1 MFLIT
6 NKKRTKILRTVYSLT
21 IALLVILAF
30 AADLN
35 AQSNDN
41 EINYLEEKLK
51 STAIVEKP
59 EIIERL
65 VKKYQSVDKKKQA
78 YYAEQFVALPDSLI
92 DPETK
97 SRMFALLADFYKT
110 KNKESEQESSDGSP
124 VDSDI
129 LKYTFFVIS
138 IFLIVAAL
146 AWYFVN
152 KNKFEK
158 KLDEIEKKAEDLYNE
173 KYSRLKEVEAKL
185 TKELAPLKEEYEKLN
200 KEEIEL
206 KKKLKVLEE
215 ANYLK
220 NAFLSN
226 MSHQIRSSLN
236 GISGFADI
244 LETELALLGDE
255 NLFSYAK
262 KIQQSGSKLEN
273 LLTNI
278 IDISTIEANV
288 AEKKIKAYNVVE
300 IIEDVKSISIFKAN
314 EKGLVFKTKV
324 DEQGPEILADKEKL
338 KKVLNVLVDN
348 SIKYTSKGFV
358 TLTATFDET
367 KNNYIIE
374 VKDTGAGIPDAYAN
388 LIKSAFESDIVDENE
403 KSYQGIGIGLK
414 LCKRFIHLMDGTIS
428 ISTKENKGTSVR
440 IELPVSTD
448 RGEVIIR
455 EEPVAPTVTLLNAPQ
470 LGSLDIFIVE
480 DDRMNRMVLEK
491 MLKKSGN
498 VTTTVDGNDAINVIK
513 KQYKKKKF
521 YHVMLFD
528 INLPAPWD
536 GIRLMQEIKKL
547 YPEYRRIPFIA
558 QTAYAMAGDK
568 NRFLEAGF
576 DDYIAKPIM
585 KNELLTL
592 IEKQISKFSES
603 V

>member
-1 MFLIT
+1 M
-6 NKKRTKILRTVYSLT
+6 
-21 IALLVILAF
+21 LVILAL
-30 AADLN
+30 APGLN
-35 AQSNDN
+35 AQSTDN

-51 STAIVEKP
+51 SSTIVEKP
-59 EIIERL
+59 EIMERL
-65 VKKYQSVDKKKQA
+65 VDKYQSVDKKKQA
-78 YYAEQFVALPDSLI
+78 YYANQYVALPDSL
-92 DPETK
+92 TK
-97 SRMFALLADFYKT
+97 MEAKSKMFALLADFYNP
-110 KNKESEQESSDGSP
+110 KNEYAGKLASTDSP

-129 LKYTFFVIS
+129 IKYTSLTIS
-138 IFLIVAAL
+138 ILLLAAVWAGYFL
-146 AWYFVN
+146 N
-152 KNKFEK
+152 KKKFEK
-158 KLDEIEKKAEDLYNE
+158 KLEDIEKEAEDLYNE
-173 KYSRLKEVEAKL
+173 KYRKLKEVESRLA
-185 TKELAPLKEEYEKLN
+185 KELAPLKEEHEKLN
-200 KEEIEL
+200 EEEIEL
-206 KKKLKVLEE
+206 KKQLKVLEE

-288 AEKKIKAYNVVE
+288 AEKKIKTYNVFE
-300 IIEDVKSISIFKAN
+300 IIEDVKSINIFKAN
-314 EKGLVFKTKV
+314 EKGLVFKTKA
-324 DEQGPEILADKEKL
+324 DEQGPGILADKEKL

-348 SIKYTSKGFV
+348 AIKYTSKGFV
-358 TLTATFDET
+358 TLTATYDES
-367 KNNYIIE
+367 NNIYIIE
-374 VKDTGAGIPDAYAN
+374 VKDTGVGIAGEYAD
-388 LIKSAFESDIVDENE
+388 LIKRAFESDIIDENE

-414 LCKRFIHLMDGTIS
+414 LCKRFVHLMDGTIG
-428 ISTKENKGTSVR
+428 ISTREDKGTSVR
-440 IELPVSTD
+440 IELPADINSAE
-448 RGEVIIR
+448 RIIK
-455 EEPVAPTVTLLNAPQ
+455 EEPDAPSVTLLNAPQ

-498 VTTTVDGNDAINVIK
+498 VTTTIDGNDAMNMIK
-513 KQYKKKKF
+513 NQYKKKKF

-536 GIRLMQEIKKL
+536 GIRLMQEVKRL
-547 YPEYRRIPFIA
+547 YPEYKRIPFIA

-568 NRFLEAGF
+568 SRFLEAGF

-592 IEKQISKFSES
+592 IEKQIGKFSAS
-603 V
+603 T